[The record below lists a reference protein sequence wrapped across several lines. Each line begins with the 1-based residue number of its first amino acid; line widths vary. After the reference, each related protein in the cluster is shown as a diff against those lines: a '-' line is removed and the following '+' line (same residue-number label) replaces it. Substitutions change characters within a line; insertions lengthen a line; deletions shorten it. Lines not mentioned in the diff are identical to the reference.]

1 MDILSVDL
9 FDAGTL
15 DVDAGSAAL
24 VQGPKGD
31 PGAVYVPSVAG
42 GVISWTND
50 AGLPNPA
57 PADISGPQGE
67 RGERGEAGPQGP
79 QGPAGPQGDVG
90 PQGAQG
96 VQGAQGAKGDT
107 GAVFTPHI
115 DDQGV
120 ISWTNNGYLANPE
133 PVSVRGPAGPQ
144 GEAGAQGPQG
154 ERGPQGDKGDKG
166 DAGDVGPVGP
176 SGEKGEAGAVFTPS
190 VDADGNLSWTNN
202 GSLQNP
208 ATVNIRGP
216 QGAQGERGETGPAGP
231 KGETGSGL
239 DILGRYDSL
248 EALMQ
253 AVPSPGIGDN
263 YYVGQAAPYSIYTW
277 TDVSGVPQWVDGGQ
291 LQGAKGDKGDD
302 GGYYTP
308 SIDGDGLLSWSGS
321 RSGMPGVASVNIR
334 GPQGVQGPAGQ
345 DGADGAAGADGAPG
359 VTFTPSVSADGVL
372 SWSNDGGKVDP
383 EPVSIRGP
391 QGPAGRDGAAGD
403 PGEPGADG
411 APGEDGGYYTPS
423 VSESGDLSW
432 APSKSGMPGVS
443 AVNIRGPQGVQGP
456 TGPQGPAGQ
465 TGEAGAQGAPGAD
478 GAPGEDG
485 GYYTP
490 GVDSAGNLSWTAS
503 KGGMPAVAGANIRGP
518 AGADGA
524 PGVAATINGVNS
536 LTLAAGENVSLEQSG
551 STLTISASGGEGPLF
566 VNFSGTNR
574 MNLTTDHTVA
584 EVVAAYEAGR
594 DVVGVYET
602 MNYKLLSI
610 NPTNNV
616 VQFTYYVQTTQHDLF
631 MVDSGGLKMN
641 YSSDTKVQ
649 SQWIEF
655 DPGSSG
661 IVADNVQDA
670 LKYLASKL

>member
-31 PGAVYVPSVAG
+31 PGAVYMPSVVG

-50 AGLPNPA
+50 AGLPNPE
-57 PADISGPQGE
+57 PADITGPQGAQ
-67 RGERGEAGPQGP
+67 GERGEAGPTGP
-79 QGPAGPQGDVG
+79 QGPAGPQGEVG

-115 DDQGV
+115 DEQGV
-120 ISWTNNGYLANPE
+120 ISWTNNGSLANPE

-154 ERGPQGDKGDKG
+154 EVGPQGEKGDRG
-166 DAGDVGPVGP
+166 DAGDVGPAGP
-176 SGEKGEAGAVFTPS
+176 SGEKGEPGAVFTPS
-190 VDADGNLSWTNN
+190 VDSDGNLSWTNN

-239 DILGRYDSL
+239 DILGRYDTL
-248 EALMQ
+248 EALTQ

-263 YYVGQAAPYSIYTW
+263 YYVGEAAPYSIYTW

-308 SIDGDGLLSWSGS
+308 SVDGDGLLSWSGS
-321 RSGMPGVASVNIR
+321 QSGMPGVASVNIR

-345 DGADGAAGADGAPG
+345 DGAEGAAGAPG
-359 VTFTPSVSADGVL
+359 VTFTPSVSADGVI
-372 SWSNDGGKVDP
+372 SWTNDGGADNP

-391 QGPAGRDGAAGD
+391 QGPAGQDGASGA

-423 VSESGDLSW
+423 VSESGELSW
-432 APSKSGMPGVS
+432 APSKSGMPGVT
-443 AVNIRGPQGVQGP
+443 AVNIRGPQGIQGP

-465 TGEAGAQGAPGAD
+465 TGEAGAPGTDGAD
-478 GAPGEDG
+478 GAPGDDG

-524 PGVAATINGVNS
+524 PGADATINGVNA
-536 LTLAAGENVSLEQSG
+536 LTLAAGENVSFEQSG
-551 STLTISASGGEGPLF
+551 STLTISAAGGSGPMY
-566 VNFSGTNR
+566 VHFSGTNA
-574 MNLTTDHTVA
+574 MNLSADHTFE
-584 EVVAAYEAGR
+584 EVVAAYDAGQEIIAI
-594 DVVGVYET
+594 YNNA
-602 MNYKLLSI
+602 NYTLLTI
-610 NPTNNV
+610 NASRTLA
-616 VQFTYYVQTTQHDLF
+616 QFSYFYQTTLYDLF
-631 MVDSGGLKMN
+631 MLSSSGTVLN
-641 YSSDTKVQ
+641 YYTETQ
-649 SQWIEF
+649 ILAQWIKF
-655 DPGSSG
+655 SPGATG
-661 IVADNVQDA
+661 ITADNVQDA
-670 LKYLASKL
+670 IEYLAGRL